1 MSKKKKKVVLGSRAV
16 GLRLFEKELEWVS
29 TKAASECRSVGSQV
43 RWLIQQ
49 AMKEEEVKR

>member
-1 MSKKKKKVVLGSRAV
+1 MSMKKKVVLGSRAV